1 MVWDSLLS
9 FLRTRSVLLN
19 AYVHHSL
26 SPSLFLP
33 EFGPLSSPFFWPQP
47 LMTFSLP
54 TLSLLFRGRC
64 LSFLFAHSLSSV
76 LFFFTS
82 RCSEVSSKEHVKMM
96 SDLCKLFHSQSTPP
110 PPPLPPPSHTHNPS
124 LKQPQPQSLFLPFS
138 PSHQP
143 QGHPTPLFPLLLCTH
158 WWPS

>member
-110 PPPLPPPSHTHNPS
+110 PRPALTSVTHSHTCAQTTPRQIRLSAYSAVTPNRGAKICTKSPRRS
-124 LKQPQPQSLFLPFS
+124 LS
-138 PSHQP
+138 
-143 QGHPTPLFPLLLCTH
+143 
-158 WWPS
+158 